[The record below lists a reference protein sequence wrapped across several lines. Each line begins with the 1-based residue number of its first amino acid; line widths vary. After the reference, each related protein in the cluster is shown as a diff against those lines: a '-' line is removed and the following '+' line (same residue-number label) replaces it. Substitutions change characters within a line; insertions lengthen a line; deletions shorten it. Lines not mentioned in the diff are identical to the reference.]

1 MSTTA
6 TTIPDTTGTAAA
18 QQTTTTAAA
27 YAPTPRTTLK
37 RLAGRGSYDRAVVH
51 AILDEALVCHV
62 AFARDGQPFVIP
74 MVYAREGDALYLHG
88 STANRVLR
96 ALIGGAEACVT
107 VTLIDG
113 LVMARSAF
121 HHSVNYRS
129 VVLYGAA
136 EEVTDAAERALA
148 MRALIEHVAHG
159 RWDDIRQPGGEE
171 LLRTLVVRLPITEA
185 SAKLRSGPPLDD
197 EEDYA
202 LPIWAGVIPLR
213 LVAGVVQNDPRLPAQ
228 IPTPAYVID
237 YTRPSSSR

>member
-1 MSTTA
+1 MRTP
-6 TTIPDTTGTAAA
+6 PD
-18 QQTTTTAAA
+18 TTAAA
-27 YAPTPRTTLK
+27 PHETTTPAVEAIAATPRTTLR
-37 RLAGRGSYDRAVVH
+37 RLAGRGSYDRAVVN

-62 AFARDGQPFVIP
+62 AFAREGQPFVIP

-113 LVMARSAF
+113 LVLARSAF

-136 EEVTDAAERALA
+136 EEVTDLAERALA
-148 MRALIEHVAHG
+148 MRALIEHVARG
-159 RWDDIRQPGGEE
+159 RWDDIRQPGREE
-171 LLRTLVVRLPITEA
+171 MLRTLVVRLPITEA

-197 EEDYA
+197 EEDYG

-213 LVAGVVQNDPRLPAQ
+213 LTAGAARSDPRLPAQ
-228 IPTPAYVID
+228 VATPAYVVD
-237 YTRPSSSR
+237 YTRPSPSR